1 MTIEDCECLSAHQ
14 HACPAISEIRLC
26 TNIILV
32 FDFNDICHD
41 LPGRSTK
48 NVDLVAGGVI
58 GKNLTSASYKSQGS
72 QVHTATWPHHGKI
85 TWRNDR
91 LTKNDLKLNRWSSS
105 KYQRNNEQHQEDHK
119 QDVGNPRRRPG
130 YSCEAENPGYDRDD

>member
-58 GKNLTSASYKSQGS
+58 GKNLTSASYKSQWS
-72 QVHTATWPHHGKI
+72 QVHTASCAQTCHGI
-85 TWRNDR
+85 AR
-91 LTKNDLKLNRWSSS
+91 
-105 KYQRNNEQHQEDHK
+105 
-119 QDVGNPRRRPG
+119 PRPDRRPILTVTTSSLYVKTVHYALLLSQG
-130 YSCEAENPGYDRDD
+130 